1 MALSLDPH
9 TYETSDP
16 YPSEL
21 KSHLHNI
28 RGGSNAHNRWFDKG
42 ITLIVENNARAGMMG
57 EHSPVDA
64 LVPSIVADYSLAEN
78 IECDAEWETVKP
90 FEVDENSPEPRCWE
104 RLDWVVDDYILS
116 ECGKAEGR
124 AKLVIRDSDDD
135 VLCFTDYGTDWIK
148 NTGESRGNKS

>member
-1 MALSLDPH
+1 MLKNYKHLAELSDANRKTLDAIEDSVMALSLDPH

-78 IECDAEWETVKP
+78 IECGV
-90 FEVDENSPEPRCWE
+90 RH
-104 RLDWVVDDYILS
+104 
-116 ECGKAEGR
+116 
-124 AKLVIRDSDDD
+124 
-135 VLCFTDYGTDWIK
+135 
-148 NTGESRGNKS
+148 SR